1 MTRFFPVVPLPSGLF
16 SASYLLRRDTSRMTS
31 EHFSLLI
38 LIGSIDG
45 KRPEIATS
53 SEKRI
58 S

>member
-16 SASYLLRRDTSRMTS
+16 SASYLLSLETSRMTS
-31 EHFSLLI
+31 EHFSLRI
-38 LIGSIDG
+38 LIGSIEG
-45 KRPEIATS
+45 KRPEIAIS